1 MSATVE
7 IFVVLILLLAN
18 GVLAMSEIAVVS
30 ARKTKLKNL
39 AERGSKRAKA
49 AIRLANEPALFL
61 STVQVGISLVGVVAG
76 AFGGATIAHRLEP
89 LIAVIPLVGPYAQ
102 GLSVSFVVLGITFL
116 SLVLGELVPKQL
128 ALRNAEALAML
139 VARPMVY
146 LSKVTYP
153 LVALL
158 TVSSNFL
165 LRLIPK
171 RLDEEPVI
179 TEDEVKL
186 IIRQATEAGVVKKAE
201 KDMIYGV
208 LRLGDLQAVDLM
220 TPRHEVAMLDLALP
234 WHENLVRITEAGH
247 TYYPVYE
254 TDPTNILGFV
264 SVKDLYEEMAKGRQ
278 PNLRKAM
285 VPPLFIPEKA
295 SALKVLER
303 FKATKTHI
311 GLVLD
316 EHGAVEG
323 LVSIN
328 DLVVGIV
335 GEIPSSG
342 ADIQDPLVVTR
353 DDGSLLVDG
362 GISAS
367 DLKDLLNLKKLPGED
382 GSYSTLGGMT
392 MARLGRIPKAGDS
405 FRYRGYR
412 FEIVDMDRLRV
423 DKVLIAKIP
432 KESKESKA
440 ARKQSQAMAQTLQR
454 QKETK

>member
-7 IFVVLILLLAN
+7 IFVVLILLMAN

-76 AFGGATIAHRLEP
+76 AFGGATLAHRLEP
-89 LIAVIPLVGPYAQ
+89 WIASIPGIGLYAP
-102 GLSVSFVVLGITFL
+102 GISVSIVVLAITYL

-171 RLDEEPVI
+171 GPESDTVI

-220 TPRHEVAMLDLALP
+220 TPRHEVVMLDLASP
-234 WHENLVRITEAGH
+234 WAENLVRITEAGH
-247 TYYPVYE
+247 TYYPVYD
-254 TDPTNILGFV
+254 TDPTNVLGFV
-264 SVKDLYEEMAKGRQ
+264 SVKDLYEELAKGRQ

-285 VPPLFIPEKA
+285 VLPLFIPEKA

-328 DLVVGIV
+328 DLLVGIV

-342 ADIQDPLVVTR
+342 EDVQDPMVVTR
-353 DDGSLLVDG
+353 EDGSLLVDG
-362 GISAS
+362 GISATE
-367 DLKDLLNLKKLPGED
+367 LKELLNLKKLPGDD

-423 DKVLIAKIP
+423 DKVLIARLP
-432 KESKESKA
+432 KESKEAKA
-440 ARKQSQAMAQTLQR
+440 SRKQAEANAQGAETLKD
-454 QKETK
+454 QK